1 MSSDSASTYQA
12 ERDLIDKFA
21 ALSPDDP
28 ARASLREALVVLHQP
43 LVRHLAQRYAN
54 RGEPLD
60 DLIQAGSIGLIH
72 AVDRFDPERSQTFTA
87 FAMSSILGEIRQHFR
102 HHGWALKVPRRL
114 QDLSRQVNV
123 ARQDLEQTLQR
134 APTIAE
140 LAHHLDASPEDIID
154 ALEAGQSY
162 AMSSLDLSDNDEGT
176 SEQSGEQADEIAR
189 VLDRAD
195 LAPALAALTD
205 LERTLLSLRF
215 VHDLTQA
222 QIAEQL
228 GIDQSKVSRQIART
242 LAHLRTQLSDAS
254 S

>member
-28 ARASLREALVVLHQP
+28 ARASLREALIVLHQP

-102 HHGWALKVPRRL
+102 LHGWALKVPRRL

-134 APTIAE
+134 APTITE
-140 LAHHLDASPEDIID
+140 LAHHLDASPEDILD

-162 AMSSLDLSDNDEGT
+162 AVSSLDLPDTDEGT
-176 SEQSGEQADEIAR
+176 SEQSSEQADEIAR

-195 LAPALAALTD
+195 LAPALADLTD
-205 LERTLLSLRF
+205 LERKLLSLRF
-215 VHDLTQA
+215 VQDLTQA
-222 QIAEQL
+222 QIAEKL

-242 LAHLRTQLSDAS
+242 LAHLRTQLSDDSA
-254 S
+254 